1 MWSNEA
7 EKALKPHFYN
17 GFEDLEGKNYVY
29 TVEYD
34 DHELRTTHYSRL
46 ISI

>member
-7 EKALKPHFYN
+7 EKAPIPHFYN
-17 GFEDLEGKNYVY
+17 GFEDLEVKNHVY

-34 DHELRTTHYSRL
+34 DHELCTTHYSRL